1 MAGMAPRTTGRA
13 KPVADGL
20 SRLVSDTS
28 AAITRLVNEN
38 RTLKA
43 ENKRLEAEL
52 DRISKGWDDLR
63 RLARAAPRRRRR

>member
-1 MAGMAPRTTGRA
+1 MAAMAPRRTGRA

-20 SRLVSDTS
+20 TRLVSDTGEVVS
-28 AAITRLVNEN
+28 RLLKEN

-43 ENKRLEAEL
+43 QNKRLEAEL

-63 RLARAAPRRRRR
+63 RLARSAPRGRRR